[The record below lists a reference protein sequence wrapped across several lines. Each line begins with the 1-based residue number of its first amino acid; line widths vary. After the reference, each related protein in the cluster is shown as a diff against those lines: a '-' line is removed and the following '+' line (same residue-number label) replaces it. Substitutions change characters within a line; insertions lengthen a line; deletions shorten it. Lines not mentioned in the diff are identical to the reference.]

1 MTLTDTRLAP
11 HSVILAKM
19 LVSAQDECK
28 IEAFSNFR
36 ENVSLCSHGII
47 IHFHDK
53 LQSFTCIQRVF
64 LVEGLG
70 IKWD

>member
-1 MTLTDTRLAP
+1 MTLTDNSLAP
-11 HSVILAKM
+11 HRVILAKM

-53 LQSFTCIQRVF
+53 LQSFACMQRVL
-64 LVEGLG
+64 LVEGAG
-70 IKWD
+70 N

>member
-1 MTLTDTRLAP
+1 MTLTDNSLAP
-11 HSVILAKM
+11 HRVILAKM

-53 LQSFTCIQRVF
+53 LQSFTCMQGVL
-64 LVEGLG
+64 LVEGAG
-70 IKWD
+70 N